1 MCCHSSGPEQTS
13 DASTIWPHL
22 FSRGI
27 LALGV
32 KALRWELRRVD
43 VWGATC
49 GVETKCMLSLHT
61 ICSGMHFIKRAVRM
75 RVSVCMCVCMCMTLY
90 ALCIYSVCPHNY
102 FSQNTQRNIF
112 SEFLFSKGIYVDF
125 PDHLSY
131 VNSAI
136 SAGTPCLWSRRGMG
150 NQGAPFT
157 F

>member
-1 MCCHSSGPEQTS
+1 M
-13 DASTIWPHL
+13 
-22 FSRGI
+22 
-27 LALGV
+27 
-32 KALRWELRRVD
+32 D

-75 RVSVCMCVCMCMTLY
+75 RVSVCMCACMCMTLY
-90 ALCIYSVCPHNY
+90 ALCIYSVCAHNY
-102 FSQNTQRNIF
+102 FSQNSQKNTVNF
-112 SEFLFSKGIYVDF
+112 SFLRGIYVDF

-136 SAGTPCLWSRRGMG
+136 SVDTPHLWSRLGMG

-157 F
+157 FKINLSCQGGSHPYMNNTRLK